1 MKQDLT
7 TFDKVI
13 EFAIAREA
21 DAEAFYRGWAEKATR
36 GEVRLLLE
44 EFAEEERL
52 HKDKLE
58 KVRAGQGDVLS
69 GRPAPRF
76 RTPIDVSHVQAH
88 PDMSLA
94 EALAFAIKKEKA
106 AYRLYL
112 EMAVEAPTEQLMD
125 LFLSLAREE
134 ANHKVR
140 FEIEYDDLTAGVSP
154 E

>member
-7 TFDKVI
+7 TLDKAI

-21 DAEAFYRGWAEKATR
+21 DAEAFYRRWAGKATR
-36 GEVRLLLE
+36 DEVRAVLE

-52 HKDKLE
+52 HKEKLE
-58 KVRAGQGDVLS
+58 KVKAGQADVLS

-76 RTPIDVSHVQAH
+76 RTPIDVTPVRAH
-88 PDMSLA
+88 PDMSLR

-112 EMAVEAPTEQLMD
+112 DMAVDAPTEQLMD

-140 FEIEYDDLTAGVSP
+140 FEIEYDDLTAGMSSK
-154 E
+154 